1 MTHLYSSLKQL
12 IYHIMEEP
20 VKGDRV
26 ARCFNFCIVSL
37 ILINVVVVILETVPF
52 LNTMFFWEFMVIDII
67 SFGVF
72 SIEYVLRLWVCT
84 SNPAFRGIISGRVR
98 YALTMPALI
107 DLLAIAPFYLPLL
120 MPVDLRMLRL
130 LRLFRL
136 FRIVRILKLGRYSAA
151 VRTFYHVIA
160 EKKEQL
166 LLTLSALLIAI
177 VVASSLMF
185 YAEHEAQPESF
196 SSIPHTMWW
205 ALETLATAGYG
216 DMYPIT
222 PLGKVIGGVVVL
234 VGIAIF
240 ALPTAILAS
249 GFIENADAASA
260 ERKNKGKTITCPV
273 CGHHIIPQEPGLDDP
288 DHDDTGSG

>member
-1 MTHLYSSLKQL
+1 MTHFSSSLKRL
-12 IYHIMEEP
+12 IYHVMEEP
-20 VKGDRV
+20 VEGDRV

-37 ILINVVVVILETVPF
+37 ILINVVVVILETVPV
-52 LNTMFFWEFMVIDII
+52 LHSMFFWEFMIIDII

-84 SNPAFRGIISGRVR
+84 SNPAFRGIITGRVR

-120 MPVDLRMLRL
+120 MPIDLRMLRL
-130 LRLFRL
+130 LRLFR
-136 FRIVRILKLGRYSAA
+136 IVRLLKLGRYSAA
-151 VRTFYHVIA
+151 VRTFGYVIA
-160 EKKEQL
+160 QKKEQL
-166 LLTLSALLIAI
+166 LITLSVLLIAI

-205 ALETLATAGYG
+205 ALETLATVGYG
-216 DMYPIT
+216 DMCPIT
-222 PLGKVIGGVVVL
+222 PLGKVIGGVVVI

-260 ERKNKGKTITCPV
+260 ERKNKEKTITCPV
-273 CGHHIIPQEPGLDDP
+273 CGHHITPEEPGQDDP